1 MARSGG
7 AYSQISN
14 EEVQGPNPAR
24 VGTVQDDADVPAEP
38 PSYDDVELGTS
49 NIEQM
54 DVDESQVFQE
64 PTRIQRFTR
73 GFKSNIMLPVREK
86 IMDPLAQLL
95 SMASDKL
102 DFYLNKVG
110 NPLILRRFVYIFFMA
125 ALVYYISVSG
135 LLPNESTTGTKGM
148 FSDKKQLVQYAK
160 RSIDLSKLEQDL
172 EYLSSM
178 PHSAGTK
185 GDFAIANYVQ
195 ESFANNGIKLLME
208 TKYETYLNYP
218 GNVSLTARKK
228 DGAIIEFEL
237 SEQNFNPLSAG
248 GDLKDID
255 MVYGH
260 YGTKDD
266 YENLKQKGL
275 LDNDVVLL
283 LHYDTLVSE
292 QILRAQEH
300 GIKGILFVS
309 DAFGDNKDVVQRK
322 SVGLPQFGTGD
333 PLTPGWSAIFP
344 KKALLKESKM
354 VPSIPSI
361 PLSFNQ
367 GERLRELLSKNGK
380 SIDFGNN
387 WYSGNL
393 NDVKI
398 DLILETAER
407 LGHPSWNV
415 IGKVEGKEQTDK
427 AIIIGAA
434 RDSLCNGATYPNFGT
449 MNLLSLVQLFQQIK
463 YKYAWKPL
471 RNIYFISYDASQYSY
486 AGATELLES
495 ELIKMKNEIYTVL
508 DISQLGIE
516 KDSNVLDIQ
525 TDPMLRSFFT
535 DEKNRFDVDI
545 KVRDVEQY
553 GDWTPFQANGIPV
566 AVLSAPFVLEKK
578 VPIDTCED
586 NFDHIRT
593 SLQDDNGWQKA
604 SNVLLYTF
612 QVALKLVDEPMI
624 PFSVVDYVSKLDELF
639 VDLQKMPSEGLS
651 FQPISDGLSLWKRAG
666 ENWKAWVHA
675 WNNIV
680 MTEDEGIEPSL
691 LSVHRWTW
699 NKKLSGIARRQCIAQ
714 GIPNR
719 GLFKNMIFGPT
730 LWTQDLYN
738 SWSFPSIRD
747 AINEQDWDHA
757 QDQINLIGEILAK
770 SSHLFLEESTEASF

>member
-7 AYSQISN
+7 AYSQVSN
-14 EEVQGPNPAR
+14 EEVQGPNPAL
-24 VGTVQDDADVPAEP
+24 VDTVQDNADVPAEP
-38 PSYDDVELGTS
+38 PSYDDVELGTG

-248 GDLKDID
+248 GNLKNID

-322 SVGLPQFGTGD
+322 SVGIPQFGTGD
-333 PLTPGWSAIFP
+333 LQF
-344 KKALLKESKM
+344 M
-354 VPSIPSI
+354 SI
-361 PLSFNQ
+361 
-367 GERLRELLSKNGK
+367 SKNT
-380 SIDFGNN
+380 FNN
-387 WYSGNL
+387 
-393 NDVKI
+393 
-398 DLILETAER
+398 TAFC
-407 LGHPSWNV
+407 
-415 IGKVEGKEQTDK
+415 K
-427 AIIIGAA
+427 
-434 RDSLCNGATYPNFGT
+434 
-449 MNLLSLVQLFQQIK
+449 
-463 YKYAWKPL
+463 
-471 RNIYFISYDASQYSY
+471 
-486 AGATELLES
+486 
-495 ELIKMKNEIYTVL
+495 
-508 DISQLGIE
+508 
-516 KDSNVLDIQ
+516 
-525 TDPMLRSFFT
+525 
-535 DEKNRFDVDI
+535 
-545 KVRDVEQY
+545 
-553 GDWTPFQANGIPV
+553 
-566 AVLSAPFVLEKK
+566 
-578 VPIDTCED
+578 
-586 NFDHIRT
+586 
-593 SLQDDNGWQKA
+593 
-604 SNVLLYTF
+604 
-612 QVALKLVDEPMI
+612 
-624 PFSVVDYVSKLDELF
+624 
-639 VDLQKMPSEGLS
+639 
-651 FQPISDGLSLWKRAG
+651 
-666 ENWKAWVHA
+666 
-675 WNNIV
+675 
-680 MTEDEGIEPSL
+680 
-691 LSVHRWTW
+691 
-699 NKKLSGIARRQCIAQ
+699 
-714 GIPNR
+714 
-719 GLFKNMIFGPT
+719 
-730 LWTQDLYN
+730 
-738 SWSFPSIRD
+738 
-747 AINEQDWDHA
+747 
-757 QDQINLIGEILAK
+757 
-770 SSHLFLEESTEASF
+770 